1 MVLFAFLLTSAAWAL
16 PRVLAFRFDSWGS
29 LISQLNPVEI
39 LTPDNSEMNV
49 LVLGVGGDENAA
61 PNLTDSIMYIHYDGK
76 DPASVTTISI
86 PRDLFVNSPTLGK
99 VKVNSIYNLNRKAL

>member
-1 MVLFAFLLTSAAWAL
+1 MVLFVFLLTSAAWAL

-29 LISQLNPVEI
+29 LISQLNPGEI
-39 LTPDNSEMNV
+39 LTPENTELNA

-61 PNLTDSIMYIHYDGK
+61 PNLTDSIMYVHYDGR
-76 DPASVTTISI
+76 DPASVITISI

-99 VKVNSIYNLNRKAL
+99 VKINSIYNLNRKTL